1 MFSNPNNSTVY
12 KTVQHNL
19 QKNTNQNLWFW
30 LPILFACGQ
39 ILFIS
44 YQSWFNNYQTQ
55 YYWHFIACLSIL
67 FFLCCI
73 SYKINRLLF
82 FLCLFIVFLLSGIIY
97 CQFYHYK
104 FLAYQKID
112 GLAFTNVTGKI
123 IAIKPS
129 SNNKKSNIIIENP
142 LITQYQH
149 SAKTPKKIHKKNLAK
164 KHKNTKKLTKKSKHN
179 KKPHQ
184 KTQKNLGKYP
194 FTQKNIIN
202 NFINVKNYQDIDR
215 EFLDKNKKLANLT
228 WHNKI
233 LINPPP
239 FVSINITAQN
249 LKINDFI
256 TINAM
261 FNAQSKPDLPNSF
274 DWQKY
279 NLAQKIGGY
288 AISIGETTII
298 KKAQISNAKQYILNI
313 RENINFKIKTHIHNP
328 DISAVAS
335 ALLIGNQEQI
345 NKSILQ
351 NIRNCGLSHLLSIS
365 GFHLGLVAT
374 MFFCLSRFILACNQF
389 IAIRYN
395 IKKISAFIAI
405 FTSYIYLNLADS
417 PLPAQRAF
425 IVVAIVMLSYIINEK
440 FNSKRAI
447 FLAFLLLILLNPY
460 SLYNLS
466 FQLSFLAIAVL
477 GFYYSNLKPLI
488 FKPDTTI
495 KNSNLKFWQACYRFL
510 YNFWQYFIDIVI
522 ISWLITIFSLP
533 IIMNSV
539 QNFAILGFVA
549 NIFAIPLASF
559 MIMPLGVLALIFMPF
574 GLEKIVLAAMA
585 KSIEIFLSIA
595 NYIGNFKIHNIP
607 IAFTTTP
614 YLPSFAL
621 LISLFGFLL
630 FIIHQNK
637 YLKIL
642 AILIFC
648 GSISVAFWQKPPNI
662 VFLHNQKLALF
673 YQEKSSEL
681 FFFGK
686 FNNLI
691 QQQNILQKFNV
702 KQATELPKCNQNSL
716 PKICWQE
723 CNKNNC
729 LFRLP
734 NFNILLLKKS
744 RHHLPTLCQKII
756 TQKINL
762 VVNFSKKYDLPIL
775 KNQQLS
781 YCLKASNVWQID
793 NLDFLNKGT
802 HTIFYPK

>member
-1 MFSNPNNSTVY
+1 MFSNPNSSTVH
-12 KTVQHNL
+12 KTVQQNL
-19 QKNTNQNLWFW
+19 QKHPNKNLGHNLWFW

-39 ILFIS
+39 IIFIS

-55 YYWHFIACLSIL
+55 YYWHFLAYLSVV
-67 FFLCCI
+67 FVLCCI

-82 FLCLFIVFLLSGIIY
+82 FLCLFIASLLSGIIY
-97 CQFYHYK
+97 CKFYHHK

-112 GLAFTNVTGKI
+112 GLAFVNITGKV
-123 IAIKPS
+123 ANIKPS
-129 SNNKKSNIIIENP
+129 NNSKKINVLIENP

-149 SAKTPKKIHKKNLAK
+149 SAKIHN
-164 KHKNTKKLTKKSKHN
+164 KNTKKLTKKPKYH
-179 KKPHQ
+179 KKPKQ
-184 KTQKNLGKYP
+184 NLGKYP

-202 NFINVKNYQDIDR
+202 NFVNVKNYQDIDR

-233 LINPPP
+233 LVNPPP

-249 LKINDFI
+249 LAINDVI
-256 TINAM
+256 KVNAM

-274 DWQKY
+274 DWQKH

-288 AISIGETTII
+288 AMSIGETTII
-298 KKAQISNAKQYILNI
+298 KKTQISNAKQYILKI

-328 DISAVAS
+328 NISALAS

-351 NIRNCGLSHLLSIS
+351 NIRNSGLSHLLSIS
-365 GFHLGLVAT
+365 GFHLGLVAM
-374 MFFCLSRFILACNQF
+374 MFFYLSRFLLACNQF
-389 IAIRYN
+389 IAINYN
-395 IKKISAFIAI
+395 VKKIAAFIAI
-405 FTSYIYLNLADS
+405 LTSYLYLNLADS

-425 IVVAIVMLSYIINEK
+425 IAVAVVMLSYMINEK
-440 FNSKRAI
+440 FNPKRAI
-447 FLAFLLLILLNPY
+447 FIAFLLLILLNPY
-460 SLYNLS
+460 SIYNLS
-466 FQLSFLAIAVL
+466 FQLSFLAIVVL
-477 GFYYSNLKPLI
+477 GFYYHNLKPLI
-488 FKPDTTI
+488 FKPNFTI
-495 KNSNLKFWQACYRFL
+495 KNSNLKFWQACYNFFHT
-510 YNFWQYFIDIVI
+510 FWQYFIDIII

-539 QNFAILGFVA
+539 QNFAILSFVA
-549 NIFAIPLASF
+549 NIFAIPLTSF
-559 MIMPLGVLALIFMPF
+559 IIMPLGVLALVFMPF
-574 GLEKIVLAAMA
+574 GLEKITLVVMA
-585 KSIEIFLSIA
+585 KSIEIFLNIA
-595 NYIGNFKIHNIP
+595 NYVSGFKIHNIP
-607 IAFTTTP
+607 IAFITTP
-614 YLPSFAL
+614 YLPNFAL
-621 LISLFGFLL
+621 LFSMFGFLL

-642 AILIFC
+642 AMFIFC

-673 YQEKSSEL
+673 YQHKPPEL

-686 FNNLI
+686 FNNSI
-691 QQQNILQKFNV
+691 QQQNILQKFNI
-702 KQATELPKCNQNSL
+702 KQATKLPKCLDNSL
-716 PKICWQE
+716 PKMCWQE

-734 NFNILLLKKS
+734 HFNILLLKKS

-756 TQKINL
+756 QQKINL
-762 VVNFSKKYDLPIL
+762 IVNFSKKYALPTP
-775 KNQQLS
+775 KNQQLT

-793 NLDFLNKGT
+793 NLNFLNKGT

>member
-1 MFSNPNNSTVY
+1 MFSNPKNSSTAKVFEHY
-12 KTVQHNL
+12 HQYHNL
-19 QKNTNQNLWFW
+19 WYW
-30 LPILFACGQ
+30 LPILFAFGQ
-39 ILFIS
+39 ILFIT
-44 YQSWFNNYQTQ
+44 YQPWFNNHQLH
-55 YYWHFIACLSIL
+55 YYRHCGIFLTMV
-67 FFLCCI
+67 FLCYI

-82 FLCLFIVFLLSGIIY
+82 FLCLFVVFLISGIIY
-97 CQFYHYK
+97 CKFYHYK

-149 SAKTPKKIHKKNLAK
+149 SAKTPKKITKKIHKKNLAK
-164 KHKNTKKLTKKSKHN
+164 KHKNTKKVAKKSKHN
-179 KKPHQ
+179 KKS
-184 KTQKNLGKYP
+184 TKNHGKYP
-194 FTQKNIIN
+194 FTEKNILN
-202 NFINVKNYQDIDR
+202 NFVNVKNYQDIDR
-215 EFLDKNKKLANLT
+215 EFLDKNKKLAKLT
-228 WHNKI
+228 WQNKI

-239 FVSINITAQN
+239 FISINNSNQN
-249 LKINDFI
+249 LEINDVI

-274 DWQKY
+274 DWQKH

-288 AISIGETTII
+288 GISIGKANII
-298 KKAQISNAKQYILNI
+298 KKAQISTAKQYILKI
-313 RENINFKIKTHIHNP
+313 RESINIKIKNHINNP

-345 NKSILQ
+345 SKNILQ
-351 NIRNCGLSHLLSIS
+351 DIRNCGLSHLLSIS

-374 MFFCLSRFILACNQF
+374 MFFCLSRFLLACNQF

-425 IVVAIVMLSYIINEK
+425 IVVSIVMLSYIINEK
-440 FNSKRAI
+440 FNPKRAI

-460 SLYNLS
+460 SLYNLG
-466 FQLSFLAIAVL
+466 FQLSFLAIVIL

-488 FKPDTTI
+488 FKPNITI
-495 KNSNLKFWQACYRFL
+495 KNSNLKFWQTFYVFL
-510 YNFWQYFIDIVI
+510 HTFWQYFVDIII

-559 MIMPLGVLALIFMPF
+559 IIMPLGVLALIFMPF
-574 GLEKIVLAAMA
+574 GLEKIALIFMA
-585 KSIEIFLSIA
+585 KSIEIFLNIA
-595 NYIGNFKIHNIP
+595 NYIANFQIHNTQ
-607 IAFTTTP
+607 IAFITTP

-621 LISLFGFLL
+621 LISMFGFLL

-637 YLKIL
+637 YLKIM

-648 GSISVAFWQKPPNI
+648 GSISVAFWQKAPNI

-691 QQQNILQKFNV
+691 QQQNILQKFNA
-702 KQATELPKCNQNSL
+702 KQATELPKCTQNSL
-716 PKICWQE
+716 PKICQQE
-723 CNKNNC
+723 CNKSNC

-744 RHHLPTLCQKII
+744 RHHLPTLCQQII

-762 VVNFSKKYDLPIL
+762 VVNFSKKYALPTL
-775 KNQQLS
+775 KNQQLP
-781 YCLKASNVWQID
+781 YCLKASNIWQID

-802 HTIFYPK
+802 QTIFYPK

>member
-1 MFSNPNNSTVY
+1 MFSNPKNSSTAKVFEHY
-12 KTVQHNL
+12 HQYHNL
-19 QKNTNQNLWFW
+19 WYW
-30 LPILFACGQ
+30 LPILFAFGQ
-39 ILFIS
+39 ILFIT
-44 YQSWFNNYQTQ
+44 YQPWFNNHQLH
-55 YYWHFIACLSIL
+55 YYRHCGIFLTMV
-67 FFLCCI
+67 FLCYI

-82 FLCLFIVFLLSGIIY
+82 FLCLFVVFLISGIIY
-97 CQFYHYK
+97 CKFYHYK

-149 SAKTPKKIHKKNLAK
+149 SAKTPKKITKKIHKKNLAK
-164 KHKNTKKLTKKSKHN
+164 KHKNTKKVAKKSKHN
-179 KKPHQ
+179 KKS
-184 KTQKNLGKYP
+184 TKNHGKYP
-194 FTQKNIIN
+194 FTEKNILN
-202 NFINVKNYQDIDR
+202 NFVNVKNYQDIDR
-215 EFLDKNKKLANLT
+215 EFLDKNKKLAKLT
-228 WHNKI
+228 WQNKI

-239 FVSINITAQN
+239 FISINNSNQN
-249 LKINDFI
+249 LEINDVI

-274 DWQKY
+274 DWQKH

-288 AISIGETTII
+288 GISIGKANII
-298 KKAQISNAKQYILNI
+298 KKAQISTAKQYILKI
-313 RENINFKIKTHIHNP
+313 RESINIKIKNHINNP

-345 NKSILQ
+345 SKNILQ
-351 NIRNCGLSHLLSIS
+351 DIRNCGLSHLLSIS

-374 MFFCLSRFILACNQF
+374 MFFCLSRFLLACNQF

-425 IVVAIVMLSYIINEK
+425 IVVSIVMLSYIINEK
-440 FNSKRAI
+440 FNPKRAI

-460 SLYNLS
+460 SLYNLG
-466 FQLSFLAIAVL
+466 FQLSFLAIVIL

-488 FKPDTTI
+488 FKPNITI
-495 KNSNLKFWQACYRFL
+495 KNSNLKFWQTFYVFL
-510 YNFWQYFIDIVI
+510 HTFWQYFVDIII

-559 MIMPLGVLALIFMPF
+559 IIMPLGVLALIFMPF
-574 GLEKIVLAAMA
+574 GLEKIALIFMA
-585 KSIEIFLSIA
+585 KSIEIFLNIA
-595 NYIGNFKIHNIP
+595 NYIANFQIHNTQ
-607 IAFTTTP
+607 IAFITTP

-621 LISLFGFLL
+621 LISMFGFLL

-637 YLKIL
+637 YLKIM

-648 GSISVAFWQKPPNI
+648 GSISVAFWQKAPNI

-691 QQQNILQKFNV
+691 QQQNILQKFNA
-702 KQATELPKCNQNSL
+702 KQATELPKCTQNSL
-716 PKICWQE
+716 PKICQQE
-723 CNKNNC
+723 CNKSNC

-744 RHHLPTLCQKII
+744 RHHLPTLCQQII

-762 VVNFSKKYDLPIL
+762 VVNFSKKYALPTL
-775 KNQQLS
+775 KNQQLP
-781 YCLKASNVWQID
+781 YCLKASNIWQID
-793 NLDFLNKGT
+793 NLDFLNQGT
-802 HTIFYPK
+802 QTIFYPK